1 MDDITKVTSQIKD
14 YLFAREDIVFAYI
27 FGSFAT
33 GEAHF
38 NSDID
43 IAIYTKNYLETL
55 ELGGIVV
62 DLEEMIEQRI
72 DIVILNDRPK
82 EHPELAYRI
91 VAEGELLFNK
101 DHETFVNFKT
111 DAFLYYLDFLPVI
124 EMFNKKFL
132 ERNSMSKD

>member
-1 MDDITKVTSQIKD
+1 MNDKNKITSLIND
-14 YLFAREDIVFAYI
+14 YLFAREDIIFAYI

-33 GEAHF
+33 GKMHF

-43 IAIYTKNYLETL
+43 IAIYSKNYLETL

-62 DLEEMIEQRI
+62 DLEDMLEHRI

-91 VAEGELLFNK
+91 VTEGELLFNK
-101 DHETFVNFKT
+101 DHKTFVNFKT
-111 DAFLYYLDFLPVI
+111 DTFLYYLDFLPVI

-132 ERNSMSKD
+132 ERNSMSKE